1 MEGIGEQQALF
12 TQQDVKIHG
21 GIYIGNTGE
30 ELRERFSKHR
40 YDAKTRPDSNE
51 LAAHINK
58 HQHEI

>member
-1 MEGIGEQQALF
+1 MGGIGEKQALF

-51 LAAHINK
+51 LAAHIHK